1 SSWLEI
7 GGGAPARPILA
18 PRHSLRE
25 SRPPLAAR
33 ILVAEDNEVN
43 QKVAVR
49 ILEKLGYRVDVVS
62 TGREAVE
69 ACAGKA
75 YAAVLMDGQMPEMDG
90 FLATEKIREN
100 EGTS

>member
-25 SRPPLAAR
+25 SRTPLAAR

-49 ILEKLGYRVDVVS
+49 ILEKLGYRVDVADN
-62 TGREAVE
+62 GREAVE
-69 ACAGKA
+69 AVARTH
-75 YAAVLMDGQMPEMDG
+75 YDAVLMDGQMPEMDG
-90 FLATEKIREN
+90 FEATARIREA
-100 EGTS
+100 

>member
-49 ILEKLGYRVDVVS
+49 ILEKLGYRVDVADN
-62 TGREAVE
+62 GREAVE
-69 ACAGKA
+69 AVARTR
-75 YAAVLMDGQMPEMDG
+75 YDAVLMDGQMPEMDG
-90 FLATEKIREN
+90 FEATARIREA
-100 EGTS
+100 